1 MRPWFA
7 FVKIFLVAFLIASA
21 FGQNSSAQNQSAP
34 ASAETSAPTATAAPE
49 ADTDSADIPAIAR
62 DRISEEEYFA
72 LRDQQI
78 GMQRGIG
85 DLVRDPLLRSK
96 AIRTMELQE
105 FFLRRLHEGGASLG
119 ALAPAATNTWTPLG
133 PAPIPNG
140 QTDPLLNPANEEPV
154 SGRVTT
160 IAIDPADAT
169 ANTVYV
175 GTAQGGL
182 YRTLDGGT
190 TWTPLM
196 DSQPSLAIGA
206 LAIDPIDHTTL
217 FVGSGEGNNS
227 GDSFFGVG
235 LFIIRNATTTA
246 DVSGPFNLS
255 ATGGDIFT
263 GRSITQILVNPTDDN
278 KILVSTGSGF
288 SGLSFDT
295 FSVLPARGVYLSLN
309 AM

>member
-7 FVKIFLVAFLIASA
+7 FVTIFVFAFLTAGV
-21 FGQNSSAQNQSAP
+21 FGQSSSAQSRS
-34 ASAETSAPTATAAPE
+34 ASATAVPSAQTAIAAPE
-49 ADTDSADIPAIAR
+49 ADSDSADIPALAR
-62 DRISEEEYFA
+62 GRISEEEYFA

-78 GMQRGIG
+78 GLQRGIG

-105 FFLRRLHEGGASLG
+105 FFLRRLHEGGAFLG
-119 ALAPAATNTWTPLG
+119 TLAPAATNTWTPLG

-140 QTDPLLNPANEEPV
+140 QTDPQLLPANEEPV
-154 SGRVTT
+154 SGRVTA
-160 IAIDPADAT
+160 IAIDPADTT

-182 YRTLDGGT
+182 YRTLDGGQ

-196 DSQPSLAIGA
+196 ESAPSLAIGA
-206 LAIDPIDHTTL
+206 LAIDPLDHTTL
-217 FVGSGEGNNS
+217 FVGTGEGNNS

-246 DVSGPFNLS
+246 DVSGPFNLN
-255 ATGGDIFT
+255 ATAGDVFT
-263 GRSITQILVNPTDDN
+263 GRSITQIIVD
-278 KILVSTGSGF
+278 
-288 SGLSFDT
+288 
-295 FSVLPARGVYLSLN
+295 PAD
-309 AM
+309 